1 MPLRGDTH
9 LPNASSALDDI
20 ADIGALGQ
28 RLLEGCVAVVIQQ
41 LAQAPGKYG
50 GFDEYH
56 ACNVR
61 HWRTPYNITVPVAPY
76 LPASRA
82 PPLAVRRPSASGTC
96 QVLGVSAIGYTTAD
110 AAQALSKRFQHAI
123 MRHWE

>member
-41 LAQAPGKYG
+41 LAQTPGKKK
-50 GFDEYH
+50 FPDLV
-56 ACNVR
+56 C
-61 HWRTPYNITVPVAPY
+61 
-76 LPASRA
+76 RA
-82 PPLAVRRPSASGTC
+82 
-96 QVLGVSAIGYTTAD
+96 VSAQFMSDDRIAMFELTVQDGEVK
-110 AAQALSKRFQHAI
+110 AQAKAVKQAI
-123 MRHWE
+123 GHIAIWTS